1 MRNQHAFSVVELL
14 VALIILSVAVLGTTA
29 AVGLAARAQRE
40 AIARREAIGALES
53 RLASLSMS
61 PCDSLTN
68 GSVLLAGVSVSAR
81 VERTDSLAAIRLSA
95 THRGTSTALRVEI
108 SCE

>member
-1 MRNQHAFSVVELL
+1 MRNRHAFSVVELL
-14 VALIILSVAVLGTTA
+14 VALMILSVAVLGTTA

-61 PCDSLTN
+61 PCASLTN
-68 GSVLLAGVSVSAR
+68 DSVLLGGVTVTAL
-81 VERTDSLAAIRLSA
+81 VERTDSLASILLSA
-95 THRGTSTALRVEI
+95 THRGTSSALRAEVA
-108 SCE
+108 CE